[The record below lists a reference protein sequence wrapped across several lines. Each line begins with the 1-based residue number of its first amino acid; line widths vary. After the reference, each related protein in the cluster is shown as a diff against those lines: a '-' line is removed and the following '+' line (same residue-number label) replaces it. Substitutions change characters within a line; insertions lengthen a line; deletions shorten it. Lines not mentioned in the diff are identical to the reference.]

1 MQAETLELFGLLGK
15 THGWGKV
22 LTVMSPA
29 GRSAA
34 LAAIDAGDG
43 VIVQAGPD
51 RLTVYQ
57 EKRAGGLDRLIAEN
71 GITLLTKAEWAAKK
85 AELGKKVLK

>member
-1 MQAETLELFGLLGK
+1 MELYGLIGK

-29 GRSAA
+29 GRTAA
-34 LAAIDAGDG
+34 LAAVDAGDD
-43 VIVQAGPD
+43 VIVQAGAD

-57 EKRAGGLDRLIAEN
+57 QRRAGGLDRMIRENAIAM
-71 GITLLTKAEWAAKK
+71 LTKAEWDAKK
-85 AELGKKVLK
+85 AELGAGVLR

>member
-1 MQAETLELFGLLGK
+1 MELYGLIGK

-29 GRSAA
+29 GRTAA
-34 LAAIDAGDG
+34 LAAVEAGDH
-43 VIVQAGPD
+43 VIVQGGPD

-57 EKRAGGLDRLIAEN
+57 EKRAGGLDRLITEN
-71 GITLLTKAEWAAKK
+71 GITLLTKAEWDAKK
-85 AELGKKVLK
+85 AELGAGVLR

>member
-1 MQAETLELFGLLGK
+1 LELYGLIGK

-29 GRSAA
+29 GRTAA
-34 LAAIDAGDG
+34 LAAVEAGDD
-43 VIVQAGPD
+43 VIVQAGAD

-57 EKRAGGLDRLIAEN
+57 QRRAGGLDRLIVDN
-71 GITLLTKAEWAAKK
+71 GITLLTKAEWDAKK
-85 AELGKKVLK
+85 AELGAGVLK

>member
-1 MQAETLELFGLLGK
+1 LELYGLIGK

-29 GRSAA
+29 GRTAA
-34 LAAIDAGDG
+34 LAAVEAGDD
-43 VIVQAGPD
+43 VIVQAGAD

-57 EKRAGGLDRLIAEN
+57 QRRAGGLDRLIVDN
-71 GITLLTKAEWAAKK
+71 GITLLTKAEWDAKK
-85 AELGKKVLK
+85 AELGAGVLR